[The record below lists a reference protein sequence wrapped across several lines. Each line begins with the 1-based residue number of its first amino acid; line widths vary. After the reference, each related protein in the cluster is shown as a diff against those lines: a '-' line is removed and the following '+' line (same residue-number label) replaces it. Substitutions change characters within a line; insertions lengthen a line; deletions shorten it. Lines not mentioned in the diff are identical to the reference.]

1 MIFSSSPKTKN
12 ALALD
17 LTAALIPV
25 SIWAI
30 YLFGARAAI
39 LMLICGGCAT
49 VLDFLIQKLVLWR
62 RWGESISPFPFLAGV
77 LTMLWFPVT
86 VPLYYPLI
94 AGGIVAVSRHLYI
107 WFGHRIFCPS
117 ALAALVLKYLYPFE
131 MTRFTKPFA
140 YFDPFQI
147 EIDPALVSA
156 YQVKTPFDVLMK
168 GTMYEDGA
176 IPQLYGFA
184 SGAMGAVGI
193 ACLLLG
199 GAWLL
204 YRKVVTWHASM
215 TYLVTLLTVAMAFAP
230 EEVEMTAYGFLYLLC
245 GGVALGAVFSMND
258 PSATPRSNSGKF
270 LFGAVAAVL
279 TFAFRKYFGV
289 DGVLAAVLCCNL
301 LTPILEGLTQ
311 QSDYYRLR
319 KKDVVFAASAPIPSP
334 IEQEQEIAEEEELS
348 PAEEPTEEIMEELPK
363 EIPEEI
369 PKETNVRPLEEVSE
383 VTMLD
388 MNDEEQ
394 NYD

>member
-1 MIFSSSPKTKN
+1 
-12 ALALD
+12 
-17 LTAALIPV
+17 
-25 SIWAI
+25 
-30 YLFGARAAI
+30 
-39 LMLICGGCAT
+39 
-49 VLDFLIQKLVLWR
+49 
-62 RWGESISPFPFLAGV
+62 
-77 LTMLWFPVT
+77 MLWFPVT

-204 YRKVVTWHASM
+204 YRKVVTWHAPL
-215 TYLVTLLTVAMAFAP
+215 TYLVTLLAVAMAFAP
-230 EEVEMTAYGFLYLLC
+230 DEVEMTAYGFLYLLC
-245 GGVALGAVFSMND
+245 GGVTLGAVFSMND
-258 PSATPRSNSGKF
+258 PSATPRTNSGKL
-270 LFGAVAAVL
+270 LFGAIAAVL

-301 LTPILEGLTQ
+301 LTPILEGLTR

-334 IEQEQEIAEEEELS
+334 IEQEQGIAEEEELS
-348 PAEEPTEEIMEELPK
+348 PAEEPTEEITEV
-363 EIPEEI
+363 IPE
-369 PKETNVRPLEEVSE
+369 ETNVRHLEEVSE

-394 NYD
+394 SYD

>member
-1 MIFSSSPKTKN
+1 MIFTSSPKTKN

-49 VLDFLIQKLVLWR
+49 LLDFLIQKLVLWR

-86 VPLYYPLI
+86 VPLYFPLI

-176 IPQLYGFA
+176 LPQLYGFA

-204 YRKVVTWHASM
+204 YRKVVTWHAPL
-215 TYLVTLLTVAMAFAP
+215 TYLVTLLALAMAFAP
-230 EEVEMTAYGFLYLLC
+230 DEVEMTAYGFLYLLC
-245 GGVALGAVFSMND
+245 GGIALGAVFSMND
-258 PSATPRSNSGKF
+258 PSATPRTNSGKF
-270 LFGAVAAVL
+270 LFGAIAAVL
-279 TFAFRKYFGV
+279 TFTFRKYFGV

-301 LTPILEGLTQ
+301 LTPVLEGLTR

-319 KKDVVFAASAPIPSP
+319 KKDVVFASSAPIPSP
-334 IEQEQEIAEEEELS
+334 TEEITEEPGEAVEETEVS
-348 PAEEPTEEIMEELPK
+348 PAEEPAEETTE
-363 EIPEEI
+363 
-369 PKETNVRPLEEVSE
+369 ETNVRPLEEVSE

-388 MNDEEQ
+388 KNDEEQ
-394 NYD
+394 SDE

>member
-1 MIFSSSPKTKN
+1 MIFTSSPKTKN

-30 YLFGARAAI
+30 YLFGARAAL

-49 VLDFLIQKLVLWR
+49 LLDFLIQKLVLWR

-77 LTMLWFPVT
+77 LTTLWFPVT

-204 YRKVVTWHASM
+204 YRKVVTWHAPM

-230 EEVEMTAYGFLYLLC
+230 EELEMTAYGFLYLLC

-258 PSATPRSNSGKF
+258 PSATPRTNSGKF
-270 LFGAVAAVL
+270 LFGAIAAVL
-279 TFAFRKYFGV
+279 TFAFRKHFGV

-301 LTPILEGLTQ
+301 LTPILEGLTR

-334 IEQEQEIAEEEELS
+334 IEQEQGIAEEEELS
-348 PAEEPTEEIMEELPK
+348 PAEEPTEEIMEELP
-363 EIPEEI
+363 EEL

-394 NYD
+394 SYD